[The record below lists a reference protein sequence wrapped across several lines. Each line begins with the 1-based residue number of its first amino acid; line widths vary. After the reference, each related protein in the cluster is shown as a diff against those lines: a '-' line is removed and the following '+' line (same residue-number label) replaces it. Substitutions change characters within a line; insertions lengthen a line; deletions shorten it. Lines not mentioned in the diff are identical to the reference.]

1 MIARSRLPMIPA
13 HPQFARA
20 VPAPLDA
27 AAALRDHGRA
37 GVRHGGH
44 GTGRRRLRRCR
55 AGRTCKTDRSRDGD
69 RSQNCAQDVS
79 PCDAIFAPGRSR
91 RHARI
96 LNGFG
101 QDGGRVVKPARRVR
115 LKIQRG
121 ERRKEGALPQC
132 RIASGSGALL
142 PGVGRVCQQRIHCP
156 APGVRSV
163 PRCNTHQR
171 GRQLRR
177 PMSVHMWY

>member
-1 MIARSRLPMIPA
+1 MIAGSRLPMIPA

-20 VPAPLDA
+20 VPAPFDA

-37 GVRHGGH
+37 GVRHSGH

-91 RHARI
+91 ATRSHFERI
-96 LNGFG
+96 W
-101 QDGGRVVKPARRVR
+101 ARRRQGCEARASRKSRRAR

-121 ERRKEGALPQC
+121 ANAGRKVLC
-132 RIASGSGALL
+132 RSAVSRLAA
-142 PGVGRVCQQRIHCP
+142 VRYCP
-156 APGVRSV
+156 ASEGFASSGFIV
-163 PRCNTHQR
+163 PRRVTQR
-171 GRQLRR
+171 L
-177 PMSVHMWY
+177 